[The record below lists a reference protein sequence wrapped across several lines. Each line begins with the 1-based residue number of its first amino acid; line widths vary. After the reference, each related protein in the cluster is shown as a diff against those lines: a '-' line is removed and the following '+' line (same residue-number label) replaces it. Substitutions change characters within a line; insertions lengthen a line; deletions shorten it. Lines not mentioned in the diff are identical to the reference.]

1 MVKRSNP
8 MVPLYLLLVF
18 GSGAL
23 VGAFGYRLYSANT
36 VNAEQSQKKSPEALR
51 QRYLKDYE
59 SRLKLNPD
67 QMQKLVVILDETR
80 AKYKATH
87 DSIDPEMK
95 RIAAEQRERINAM
108 LDDTQRV
115 EYGKMLEERERRRK
129 QSSSGR

>member
-1 MVKRSNP
+1 

-36 VNAEQSQKKSPEALR
+36 VNAEQSQRKSPEALR

-59 SRLKLNPD
+59 SRLKLNSD
-67 QMQKLVVILDETR
+67 QMQKLVVILDEAK

-95 RIAAEQRERINAM
+95 RIAAQQRERINAM

-115 EYGKMLEERERRRK
+115 EYAKMLEERERRRK

>member
-8 MVPLYLLLVF
+8 MVALYLLLVF

-23 VGAFGYRLYSANT
+23 VGAFGFRLYSANT

-51 QRYLKDYE
+51 QRYLKEYE

-67 QMQKLVVILDETR
+67 QMQKLVVILDETK
-80 AKYKATH
+80 AKYKAAH

-108 LDDTQRV
+108 LDQTQRV
-115 EYGKMLEERERRRK
+115 EYVKMLEDRERRRK
-129 QSSSGR
+129 QSSGGR

>member
-36 VNAEQSQKKSPEALR
+36 VNAEQSQRKSPEALR
-51 QRYLKDYE
+51 QRYLKEYE
-59 SRLKLNPD
+59 SRLKLNPG
-67 QMQKLVVILDETR
+67 QMQKLVVILDETK
-80 AKYKATH
+80 AKDKATH

-108 LDDTQRV
+108 LDETQRV
-115 EYGKMLEERERRRK
+115 EYVKMLEDRERRRK
-129 QSSSGR
+129 QSSGGR

>member
-1 MVKRSNP
+1 MVA
-8 MVPLYLLLVF
+8 LYLLLVF

-23 VGAFGYRLYSANT
+23 VGAFGFRLYSANT

-51 QRYLKDYE
+51 QRYLKEYE

-67 QMQKLVVILDETR
+67 QMQKLVVILDETK
-80 AKYKATH
+80 AKYKAAH

-108 LDDTQRV
+108 LDQTQRV
-115 EYGKMLEERERRRK
+115 EYVKMLEDRERRRK
-129 QSSSGR
+129 QSSGGR

>member
-51 QRYLKDYE
+51 QRYLKEYE
-59 SRLKLNPD
+59 SRLKLNSD
-67 QMQKLVVILDETR
+67 QSQKLVVILDETR
-80 AKYKATH
+80 AKYKAAH

-95 RIAAEQRERINAM
+95 RIAADQRERINAM
-108 LDDTQRV
+108 LNDTQRA
-115 EYGKMLEERERRRK
+115 EYAKMLEERERRRK
-129 QSSSGR
+129 QSSGSR